1 VGMDFKE
8 GIHYSKFSEQGDP
21 LLFLHA
27 NAYTPDCYR
36 PLLTPFMDQYN
47 VFAFKLRA
55 IWPKSNLADVSSW
68 MDFVADCDAF
78 LEEQSLRDIVGM
90 GHSIGAVMTLLL
102 EIIQPGRFKHIV
114 LLDPVLFP
122 FSNQLGLLI
131 FKLIIGHLRF
141 VKKTYERQVLFAS
154 IDDVFQHYRTKKIF
168 KFIDDANLTI
178 ICQSL
183 FKKTDQGVELIQ
195 TPEWE
200 AKIYK
205 IGGLSYPFLWKNI
218 NKIKCPILLLAGEH
232 SHICKVKEIQ
242 KLSFLASKFDYK
254 ILDQSSHLL
263 PFEAPLKNVEY
274 IKLFLSSTY
283 K

>member
-1 VGMDFKE
+1 MDFKE

-102 EIIQPGRFKHIV
+102 EIIQPV
-114 LLDPVLFP
+114 
-122 FSNQLGLLI
+122 Q
-131 FKLIIGHLRF
+131 
-141 VKKTYERQVLFAS
+141 
-154 IDDVFQHYRTKKIF
+154 
-168 KFIDDANLTI
+168 
-178 ICQSL
+178 
-183 FKKTDQGVELIQ
+183 
-195 TPEWE
+195 
-200 AKIYK
+200 
-205 IGGLSYPFLWKNI
+205 
-218 NKIKCPILLLAGEH
+218 
-232 SHICKVKEIQ
+232 
-242 KLSFLASKFDYK
+242 
-254 ILDQSSHLL
+254 
-263 PFEAPLKNVEY
+263 
-274 IKLFLSSTY
+274 
-283 K
+283 